1 MILKFL
7 IEEIE
12 NKSKRRNEAKAQEND
27 EKTKKFR
34 DKQDKESAE
43 AEMKLIF
50 NIQKELDK

>member
-1 MILKFL
+1 MILKVF

-12 NKSKRRNEAKAQEND
+12 KKSKRRNEAKAQEND